1 MNNIVSI
8 PNIAFKSALKNDI
21 IGEILTTKI
30 IDELNKIPNLL
41 SYKMHNTITE
51 IVCSL
56 IENHDTATHKQDK
69 KMDKKAIAMKILTL
83 VFNLQPKEIDIIGHD
98 IDYICSNNIVKKL
111 KKTVVQKATSFFF
124 AKKWLDILFF
134 K

>member
-124 AKKWLDILFF
+124 AKK
-134 K
+134 